1 MRTLPL
7 LFLGILL
14 VITGCAEKPK
24 SIGGALIDPNDV
36 FTIAD
41 TVVVAHQES
50 TYTAPIMGGFSN
62 SALAGRIAA
71 NEELIALYNFTAS
84 DAVDSLTGAVIDTA
98 EFRLYV
104 NYSISPAAPP
114 ITLEV
119 REAMQSWSQSTF
131 NTDSMKTFPI
141 GGVIVGTFSDSMS
154 VSSEVIAQIDT
165 TLIRRWVAA
174 YKDTA
179 APDFYGFAVQAQP
192 GVTTGVVGFVPFG
205 SFTSSVGPRLVI
217 KYTKNGTRDSIVIS
231 AGEDT
236 HAAFF
241 TGTPVLSKF
250 EVRGAFGIR
259 AKVNFNFSA
268 FTDKPIVNNAVMTV
282 VVDTANSRR
291 SIYSPDSLIAL
302 LSLSADS
309 IDQSSDTYFAVG
321 FKSFD
326 STLGQTYTFTVS
338 NIVQRWINNLSAN
351 EGLSLRW
358 AYETNTADRVVLYP
372 VSDAVRAPRISI
384 IYSRK

>member
-7 LFLGILL
+7 IIVGFIL
-14 VITGCAEKPK
+14 VMTGCAEKPK

-41 TVVVAHQES
+41 TTVIAQQES
-50 TYTAPIMGGFSN
+50 TYTAPIIGGFSN
-62 SALAGRIAA
+62 STLAGRIAA
-71 NEELIALYNFTAS
+71 NEELIGLYKFTAT

-98 EFRLYV
+98 EIRLYV
-104 NYSISPAAPP
+104 NYSITPASPP
-114 ITLEV
+114 IILEV
-119 REAMQSWSQSTF
+119 REAMQSWSQNTF
-131 NTDSMKTFPI
+131 NTDSMKSFPV
-141 GGVIVGTFSDSMS
+141 GGVAVGTFSDSMN
-154 VSSEVIAQIDT
+154 VGREVIARIDT
-165 TLIRRWVAA
+165 ALVRRWVAE
-174 YKDTA
+174 YQDTV
-179 APDFYGFAVQAQP
+179 APDFHGFAVQAPQ
-192 GVTTGVVGFVPFG
+192 GTTTGVIGFVPFG
-205 SFTSSVGPRLVI
+205 SFTSTIGPRLVI
-217 KYTKNGTRDSIVIS
+217 KYTRNGTRDSIVFS
-231 AGEDT
+231 SGEDT
-236 HAAFF
+236 HAALF
-241 TGTPVLSKF
+241 TGPPVLSKF

-291 SIYSPDSLIAL
+291 SVYSPDSLIAL

-321 FKSFD
+321 FKTID
-326 STLGQTYTFTVS
+326 STLGQTYRFTVS

-358 AYETNTADRVVLYP
+358 AYETNTADRIVLYP
-372 VSDAVRAPRISI
+372 VSDPLRAPRITI
-384 IYSRK
+384 IYSKK

>member
-1 MRTLPL
+1 M
-7 LFLGILL
+7 
-14 VITGCAEKPK
+14 
-24 SIGGALIDPNDV
+24 
-36 FTIAD
+36 
-41 TVVVAHQES
+41 
-50 TYTAPIMGGFSN
+50 
-62 SALAGRIAA
+62 
-71 NEELIALYNFTAS
+71 
-84 DAVDSLTGAVIDTA
+84 
-98 EFRLYV
+98 
-104 NYSISPAAPP
+104 
-114 ITLEV
+114 
-119 REAMQSWSQSTF
+119 
-131 NTDSMKTFPI
+131 
-141 GGVIVGTFSDSMS
+141 
-154 VSSEVIAQIDT
+154 
-165 TLIRRWVAA
+165 
-174 YKDTA
+174 
-179 APDFYGFAVQAQP
+179 
-192 GVTTGVVGFVPFG
+192 
-205 SFTSSVGPRLVI
+205 
-217 KYTKNGTRDSIVIS
+217 
-231 AGEDT
+231 
-236 HAAFF
+236 
-241 TGTPVLSKF
+241 
-250 EVRGAFGIR
+250 RGAFGIR